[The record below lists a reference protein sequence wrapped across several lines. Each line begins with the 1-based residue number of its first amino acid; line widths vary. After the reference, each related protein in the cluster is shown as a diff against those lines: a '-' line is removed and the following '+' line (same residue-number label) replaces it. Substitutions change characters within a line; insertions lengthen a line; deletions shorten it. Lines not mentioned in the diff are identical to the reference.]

1 MRMRSLGLLICLM
14 AVSAAGCN
22 RLSPGEGLEDEAAT
36 AEEAGGTE
44 SEAAAE
50 DADASSDA
58 GSAVSD
64 ADAAED
70 ASESSESDADST
82 DSEAPGGEG
91 SAAYPGV
98 GAASAGSA
106 AGLADM
112 LGAEEIAR
120 AESLALESQSFAG
133 VVAQAVDR
141 DEVDTAGGVGALAR
155 MADRPSYRVL
165 YTQRHADKYATSRK
179 AEVAVYRYDTG
190 KISMSTVDLE
200 SGEVQ
205 ALAVP
210 EGFPA
215 PLVPEE
221 TREAAQLARGDSQ
234 VVAALEAAGLDPETA
249 LANGIITVSR
259 QAGARCA
266 EHRCL
271 RLFFSSFEDPRPRF
285 AVIVDLNDLEVV
297 EIETMPGFDAQG
309 VDQ

>member
-14 AVSAAGCN
+14 AVSAAGCS
-22 RLSPGEGLEDEAAT
+22 RLSPDDGVGDEATT
-36 AEEAGGTE
+36 AEDARE
-44 SEAAAE
+44 SDGAEGAAK
-50 DADASSDA
+50 DADASDEAEPGEADEALAETSGD
-58 GSAVSD
+58 G
-64 ADAAED
+64 DAAAD
-70 ASESSESDADST
+70 ESSESDA
-82 DSEAPGGEG
+82 EG
-91 SAAYPGV
+91 ASAYPGV
-98 GAASAGSA
+98 GAASAGSE

-112 LGAEEIAR
+112 LDADEMAR
-120 AESLALESQSFAG
+120 AEALALDSQSFAG

-141 DEVDTAGGVGALAR
+141 DEADAAGGVSALAR

-190 KISMSTVDLE
+190 KISMSTVDL
-200 SGEVQ
+200 STGEVE

-221 TREAAQLARGDSQ
+221 TREAARLARGDSQ
-234 VVAALEAAGLDPETA
+234 VKAALEAAGLDPDSA
-249 LANGIITVSR
+249 LANGLLTVSR
-259 QAGARCA
+259 EPGSRCA

-297 EIETMPGFDAQG
+297 EIEDMPGFDAEG